1 MKADMEIEIKNYY
14 PPGVSEIIACS
25 FDFFVGRID
34 EHTVFKHPHGEQNPC
49 TDAQIRLDVEDKS
62 IPY

>member
-1 MKADMEIEIKNYY
+1 
-14 PPGVSEIIACS
+14 
-25 FDFFVGRID
+25 VGRID